1 LRGDVESFAREL
13 NDFLLQ
19 SLSVFDATV
28 ESNYSMFMAGL
39 LIALHN
45 AYAIQFNNIESGHG
59 RPDGLILP
67 KDSRYHCGF
76 ILEYKHLR
84 EAEVSLRRK
93 NDKAYLEQKL
103 KSSALEGFEQID
115 SHRYDAYVRA
125 FPHVKQILQVSLAFY
140 KKRVV
145 IVSRRKILDTMSPGE
160 IELYLPNKPKRIIA
174 TPETTETRA
183 EVVPINSAASFF
195 HEHETRAQSRK
206 RTAEQAEISRE
217 PEEGAPATKMV
228 HGGKAV

>member
-1 LRGDVESFAREL
+1 
-13 NDFLLQ
+13 
-19 SLSVFDATV
+19 
-28 ESNYSMFMAGL
+28 MFMAGL

-84 EAEVSLRRK
+84 EAEVPLRRK

-115 SHRYDAYVRA
+115 SHRYDAHVRA

-145 IVSRRKILDTMSPGE
+145 IVSQRKILETMSPGE

-183 EVVPINSAASFF
+183 EVVPIGSVASFF

-217 PEEGAPATKMV
+217 LEEGAPATKMV